1 MAALKRITGG
11 KQTFEPVKV
20 DRVLNWPAT
29 SAGQFSTRNDRPDPG
44 RAERSRGV
52 NGLR

>member
-20 DRVLNWPAT
+20 DRALNWP
-29 SAGQFSTRNDRPDPG
+29 SYKCRPVQSRNDRPDPG
-44 RAERSRGV
+44 RAERSLGV